1 MKIGNVEIKNNVV
14 LAPMAGVTDLPF
26 RLLCKE
32 MGCGL
37 LYTEMVSAK
46 AILYNNKN
54 TESLLTVTAGENPI
68 SVQLFG
74 SEPQIMADIA
84 KRIEERP
91 FDIIDVNMGCPVPKV
106 VNNGE
111 GSALMRNP
119 KLVGQIVEAMAKA
132 VKKPVTVKIRSGF
145 NSENINAPEI
155 AHIVQESGGAAVA
168 VHGRTREQYYS
179 GRADWDVIRQ
189 VKEKVK
195 IPVIGN
201 GDILCGEDAIRM
213 LEQTGCAAVMIGRG
227 ARGNPWIFRQVSEYL
242 NSCADNA
249 KDSKIENSCAD
260 NAIDL
265 NSGGNAVSAAVAGM
279 EKPSA
284 DEVCDMILRH
294 AHMLIEAKGEY
305 TGIREMRKHF
315 AWYTLGMK
323 HASGLRNEVN
333 QVEHFSQ
340 LEELVERMR
349 AAAQSG

>member
-1 MKIGNVEIKNNVV
+1 MMKIGNVEIKNNVV

-26 RLLCKE
+26 RLLCRE

-84 KRIEERP
+84 KRIEEKP

-111 GSALMRNP
+111 GSALMKNP

-132 VKKPVTVKIRSGF
+132 VKKPVTVKLRAGF
-145 NSENINAPEI
+145 NSESINAPEI

-179 GRADWDVIRQ
+179 GHADWNVIRQ
-189 VKEKVK
+189 VKEKIK

-201 GDILCGEDAIRM
+201 GDILCGNDAIRM
-213 LEQTGCAAVMIGRG
+213 MEQTGCDAVMIGRG
-227 ARGNPWIFRQVSEYL
+227 ARGNPWIFRQISQYL
-242 NSCADNA
+242 INGA
-249 KDSKIENSCAD
+249 EP
-260 NAIDL
+260 
-265 NSGGNAVSAAVAGM
+265 

-284 DEVCDMILRH
+284 EQVCDMILRH
-294 AHMLIEAKGEY
+294 ARMLIKTKGEY

-315 AWYTLGMK
+315 AWYTSGMK

-333 QVEHFSQ
+333 GVENFLQ

-349 AAAQSG
+349 NQ